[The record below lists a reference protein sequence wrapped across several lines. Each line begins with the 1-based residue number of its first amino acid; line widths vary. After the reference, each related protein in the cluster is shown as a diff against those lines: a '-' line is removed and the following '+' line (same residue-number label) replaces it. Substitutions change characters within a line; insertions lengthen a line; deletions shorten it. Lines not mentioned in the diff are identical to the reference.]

1 MIPIFNA
8 ILFYYFCIK
17 ANLSVEIKNKVMRKK
32 IAILTVMF
40 LTFGLGWS
48 QISENQKAKINW
60 EDVEVVYDLNE
71 VAGMT
76 KGSKMTETIKTSLNF
91 GTKSKVKKNCL
102 KELKKQAAEK
112 GYSVIYLD
120 EEASKDKR
128 FNKRGIEVTLVGVG
142 YKG

>member
-1 MIPIFNA
+1 MA
-8 ILFYYFCIK
+8 
-17 ANLSVEIKNKVMRKK
+17 KK
-32 IAILTVMF
+32 IAVMTVLF
-40 LTFGLGWS
+40 FAFGLGWA
-48 QISENQKAKINW
+48 QTSEEQKATINW
-60 EDVEVVYDLNE
+60 EDVQVVYDLNE
-71 VAGMT
+71 VVYMT

-102 KELKKQAAEK
+102 KELKKQAAKK
-112 GYSVIYLD
+112 GYSTIYLD

>member
-1 MIPIFNA
+1 
-8 ILFYYFCIK
+8 
-17 ANLSVEIKNKVMRKK
+17 MRKN
-32 IAILTVMF
+32 ITILI
-40 LTFGLGWS
+40 LLLSFGAALAQTSVNNQSKTSW
-48 QISENQKAKINW
+48 ENIT
-60 EDVEVVYDLNE
+60 VVYDLNE
-71 VAGMT
+71 VANMT
-76 KGSKMTETIKTSLNF
+76 KGTKMTETIKTSLNF

-112 GYSVIYLD
+112 GYSVIYID